1 MNVEKWAQINTDLT
15 GKPYNL
21 CALISKQMKQRINL
35 LIAFSIVA
43 LLVLTTVQCY
53 LVKTTY
59 DYKVAQFHTQIK
71 NEIAQITN
79 NYSDIDSVL
88 VAKKEALYKKLS
100 ENYILG
106 KNSKLD
112 IKTGILKNEFRDA
125 LTQKLQRKF
134 ERDLPNFKID
144 FAIVLNKFIL
154 YKNTQTTDTIF
165 SEEPFIQNKLYGNLT
180 SLNHSFLVRNYVGT
194 TNGTFENQN
203 YSLLTEDSMYVSV
216 IDWETIILR
225 RMTFILI
232 LSLLSIVTI
241 ISLFIIAIKALIK
254 QKKVSDVKTDFINNI
269 THELK
274 TPLATLGISTKIL
287 EQKNIRDND
296 ENFNSIVSTISRQNN
311 RLQNLIDQVMANSL
325 AENEI
330 ELQKEKIETEDFLL
344 SILNDFKITFPKIDI
359 LTDFQTQK
367 TVLVMDKFHLTTAFL
382 NVLENAVK
390 YGSNTIMIKTR
401 IIENQFSISIEDN
414 GIGIAKNKQS
424 LLFEKFYRVE
434 QGNLHNTKG
443 LGLGLYYVDQ
453 IIKAHQGSI
462 AVMSDLGKGAVFTMM
477 FKV

>member
-1 MNVEKWAQINTDLT
+1 
-15 GKPYNL
+15 
-21 CALISKQMKQRINL
+21 MKQRINL
-35 LIAFSIVA
+35 LIAFSVLALIVLSA
-43 LLVLTTVQCY
+43 VQCY

-59 DYKVAQFHTQIK
+59 DYKVAQFHTEIK
-71 NEIAQITN
+71 NEIAQISN
-79 NYSDIDSVL
+79 NYSDIDSTIVS
-88 VAKKEALYKKLS
+88 KKEVLYKQLT
-100 ENYILG
+100 ENYIQG
-106 KNSKLD
+106 KKSKYEIKNS
-112 IKTGILKNEFRDA
+112 IIENEYRDV
-125 LTQKLQRKF
+125 LTQKIQRKF
-134 ERDLPNFKID
+134 ERDLPNLKID

-154 YKNTQTTDTIF
+154 YQNTKKTDTIF
-165 SEEPFIQNKLYGNLT
+165 SEKPFIKNKLYGNLA
-180 SLNHSFLVRNYVGT
+180 SLNHAFLVRNYVGT
-194 TNGTFENQN
+194 TNGTYQNQD
-203 YSLLTEDSMYVSV
+203 YKLLTEDSMYVSV
-216 IDWETIILR
+216 IDWEMIILR
-225 RMTFILI
+225 RMTVVLV
-232 LSLLSIVTI
+232 LSLLSILTLI
-241 ISLFIIAIKALIK
+241 TLFIIAIKALIK

-296 ENFNSIVSTISRQNN
+296 ENFNSIVNTISRQNS

-344 SILNDFKITFPKIDI
+344 SIIEDFKIGCPKINI
-359 LTDFQTQK
+359 ETHFQTQK
-367 TVLVMDKFHLTTAFL
+367 TILTLDKFHLTTAIL

-390 YGSNTIMIKTR
+390 YGSKNISIKTKH
-401 IIENQFSISIEDN
+401 IQNQFSISIEDD
-414 GIGIAKNKQS
+414 GIGISKNKQA

-443 LGLGLYYVDQ
+443 LGLGLYYVNQ

-462 AVMSDLGKGAVFTMM
+462 AVMSDLGKGAVFTII